1 MLMSVLLT
9 IMEGVIKTVQTLL
22 EVMYVLVL
30 MDIT

>member
-1 MLMSVLLT
+1 MNVML

>member
-1 MLMSVLLT
+1 MNAML

-30 MDIT
+30 MDYT